1 MPVTA
6 IYGLGNPG
14 KAYENTRH
22 NMGFRVVDALAKKMA
37 VSFSLQS
44 AFKGEF
50 AKVVSSTGTLW
61 LGKPSTYMN
70 LSGECVQA
78 HQHFHKLKIA
88 DAIVVYDDINLE
100 FGRIKLSLG
109 GSAGGHNGVANIMQ
123 HCGDDF
129 VRVRVGI
136 GQKPVR
142 EMPLADYVLS
152 KLNEEEQ
159 KIFEEKI
166 PEIIDSIDLIIKK
179 GLPATQ
185 NLINRKPIK

>member
-1 MPVTA
+1 
-6 IYGLGNPG
+6 
-14 KAYENTRH
+14 
-22 NMGFRVVDALAKKMA
+22 
-37 VSFSLQS
+37 
-44 AFKGEF
+44 
-50 AKVVSSTGTLW
+50 
-61 LGKPSTYMN
+61 MN
-70 LSGECVQA
+70 LSGDCVQA

-123 HCGDDF
+123 HCGNDF